1 MSKCFYLLKQLD
13 IETNINNMEILNK
26 SFTLFTEIIDNVPRI
41 LSPLRSTI
49 LIFFWKEQVWHT
61 LYKTNLH

>member
-1 MSKCFYLLKQLD
+1 MSSVLQYLLKQLD

-49 LIFFWKEQVWHT
+49 FDT
-61 LYKTNLH
+61 LLERTSLAHVIQN